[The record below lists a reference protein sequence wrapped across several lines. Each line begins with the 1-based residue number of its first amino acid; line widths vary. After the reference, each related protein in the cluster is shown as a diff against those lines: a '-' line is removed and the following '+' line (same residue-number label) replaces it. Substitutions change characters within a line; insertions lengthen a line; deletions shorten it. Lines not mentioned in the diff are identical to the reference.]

1 MTTSRPRQTKTPR
14 QRAEETL
21 GVAQRRR
28 DRLVTEAI
36 RLKKKVDALDRE
48 LADAEARL
56 TYAQQDLALSTTDTP
71 GSARD
76 NNAG

>member
-56 TYAQQDLALSTTDTP
+56 TYAQQDPALGTIDTP
-71 GSARD
+71 GGTTA
-76 NNAG
+76 